1 MLASTRSFGL
11 RERPRGYAMKRAT
24 SFAVAAAAGVV
35 LAISGA
41 AAHAAPPKGGVT
53 DAPVV
58 STLAALHEKE
68 LRWGLSH
75 MEVTD
80 IYNTPGGLFDRE
92 YAPLLGRLQPGSE
105 MQRLESDRDG
115 RKANFARNYAVF
127 GDSPSGFDVTPL
139 HSEYTYNNDEAIQR
153 VFKDGKNRSFFYIKD
168 KLWKIYDEIPLKAD
182 GPLGDTYQ
190 AAITKLNALLGAPG
204 RTRPSDPSEGIDR
217 PTTDWQD
224 AMSHLRADDRSAEH
238 LVGIVLE
245 DKRTLA
251 NLASLRAHKAE
262 DPFAIDPSIAAVT
275 KGGISDPNAARSSKP
290 TDAGAPFKGQR

>member
-1 MLASTRSFGL
+1 
-11 RERPRGYAMKRAT
+11 MKRN
-24 SFAVAAAAGVV
+24 SFAAAVSVGVLLAIQGVV
-35 LAISGA
+35 AI
-41 AAHAAPPKGGVT
+41 AAPPKHGGPE
-53 DAPVV
+53 APVV
-58 STLAALHEKE
+58 PTLAALHEKE
-68 LRWGLSH
+68 LHWGLSH
-75 MEVTD
+75 QEVTD
-80 IYNTPGGLFDRE
+80 IYDNPGALFDRE
-92 YAPLLGRLQPGSE
+92 YAGRIAKLQPGIE
-105 MQRLESDRDG
+105 MQKVESERDS
-115 RKANFARNYAVF
+115 RKANFERSFAVF

-139 HSEYTYNNDEAIQR
+139 HNEYTYKNDEAIQR
-153 VFKDGKNRSFFYIKD
+153 LFKDGKNRSFFYIKD

-190 AAITKLNALLGAPG
+190 AAIAKLNALLGAPG

-217 PTTDWQD
+217 TTTDWQD

-275 KGGISDPNAARSSKP
+275 KGGISDPNASKGTKP
-290 TDAGAPFKGQR
+290 AASGAPAKGPR

>member
-1 MLASTRSFGL
+1 
-11 RERPRGYAMKRAT
+11 MKRAT

-168 KLWKIYDEIPLKAD
+168 KLWKIYDEIPLKGD
-182 GPLGDTYQ
+182 GPLGDSYQ
-190 AAITKLNALLGAPG
+190 SAVSKLNALLSVQG
-204 RTRPSDPSEGIDR
+204 RVHAADPAHGIER
-217 PTTDWQD
+217 TTTDWQD
-224 AMSHLRADDRSAEH
+224 TMSHLRADDRSGEH
-238 LVGIVLE
+238 LVGVVLE

-251 NLASLRAHKAE
+251 NLASLRTVKAQ

-275 KGGISDPNAARSSKP
+275 KGGVSDPNAVRTPAPADSSTP
-290 TDAGAPFKGQR
+290 KGHR